1 MDAQSDLQGSAANG
15 NRPSPAT
22 HVSAT
27 VRLEFKA
34 PDWLPRTSSHELR
47 KARAGTQG
55 AQTRQLWVLE
65 HNSKREVPVVPPPF
79 PHSALH
85 PIGQG
90 YRKPGPRMGV
100 QKASIS
106 CDPAR
111 QGGGS
116 RSRPTTFQVKAA
128 DLSTLRGVA
137 AGMFCRTLAS
147 IEFKRH
153 VLAQQLVSVNLTCH
167 QTIMSYFSD
176 GAARHTAAM
185 LKAMTETIHG
195 DWSTVHSSLLRTY
208 VGEHQD

>member
-111 QGGGS
+111 QGFAS
-116 RSRPTTFQVKAA
+116 RLWRQPVSADNIPSESSRLEHSARRCSGHVLQHEI
-128 DLSTLRGVA
+128 RCGRN
-137 AGMFCRTLAS
+137 FCRKS
-147 IEFKRH
+147 K
-153 VLAQQLVSVNLTCH
+153 
-167 QTIMSYFSD
+167 
-176 GAARHTAAM
+176 
-185 LKAMTETIHG
+185 KAPFWIG
-195 DWSTVHSSLLRTY
+195 GISS
-208 VGEHQD
+208 